1 MKCDKCG
8 KNEAELTV
16 RAIINGNQ
24 QDFHLCKECFK
35 EYSNE
40 TINSFEKGFKDV
52 DLNNFDWKKLVEK
65 MIPGLDEVIDG
76 FYEYKYNKNNYGF
89 DYINT
94 LSKNSCERCGNLEKN
109 IRSGIFGCPEC
120 YNYNSKATKNIL
132 RKKNNFSGQH
142 VGKYPK
148 KHRDFKEVA
157 IQIRNLQE
165 KLQQS
170 VDTEDFEQA
179 KNIKDQIDK
188 LNMKVKN

>member
-24 QDFHLCKECFK
+24 QDFHLCRECFK

-40 TINSFEKGFKDV
+40 GIPSSDGGFKSV

-65 MIPGLDEVIDG
+65 MIPSLDDIIDG
-76 FYEYKYNKNNYGF
+76 YYEYKYNKNNYGF
-89 DYINT
+89 DYISSMSQNACP
-94 LSKNSCERCGNLEKN
+94 NCGNLENN
-109 IRSGIFGCPEC
+109 IRAGIFGCPTC
-120 YNYNSKATKNIL
+120 YNFDTKNTKKIL
-132 RKKNNFSGQH
+132 KTKNNYTGQYE
-142 VGKYPK
+142 GKYPK

-157 IQIRNLQE
+157 IQIKNLQE

-170 VDTEDFEQA
+170 VATEDFEQA
-179 KNIKDQIDK
+179 QSIKDEIDK
-188 LNMKVKN
+188 LNMKVRN